1 MKEEERLNDT
11 VLHKNFVNRSYLLQR
26 WQQLLEQGISA
37 AGLIEFHTIHKYLLM
52 AHSQAAYQPMRCLL
66 SNIPSKEI
74 NAISECVINE
84 LILAL
89 KRGVKRK
96 RHVNVLHHING
107 YLKRE
112 IDSNDNPKLNDR
124 QYRGETPLVVPVS
137 LQHHNFRR
145 HPDPYMA
152 KQVYLQ
158 PHPDNLGLRNHI

>member
-1 MKEEERLNDT
+1 MWRTGT
-11 VLHKNFVNRSYLLQR
+11 VIICN
-26 WQQLLEQGISA
+26 IS
-37 AGLIEFHTIHKYLLM
+37 
-52 AHSQAAYQPMRCLL
+52 
-66 SNIPSKEI
+66 SKEI
-74 NAISECVINE
+74 NAISESVINE

-124 QYRGETPLVVPVS
+124 QYRDETPLVVPVS
-137 LQHHNFRR
+137 LQHHYFRR

-158 PHPDNLGLRNHI
+158 PHPDKLGLRNHI